1 MRPLPEISVEHM
13 GELEKEFV
21 STQKPVVI
29 RGLVANWPVT
39 AASDESAI
47 ATLKSIGA
55 TKPSLKVGVVEVRS
69 REGGEIGYTDDGSAL
84 NFTRSSMVFDRF
96 IRKLESFLD
105 AENAMSLALQS
116 AYLDEVFP
124 ALELKVPSP
133 PWQQNIRPRVWIGNR
148 SGVRAHFD
156 DADNI
161 ACVAMGRRRFTL
173 FPPGQIENLYIGPID
188 HTPAGAPTSMPRIN
202 ADLARYPKLE
212 KAHAAGLQAELA
224 PGDAIF
230 IPALWWHQV
239 EALSGVNMLVN
250 YWWGGALGGGPSV
263 FDAMLHTL
271 SVIQELPAA
280 KREAWGQVF
289 DYFVFRRNGDPTA
302 HIPKALQGVLGGMTD
317 EQRIELNSY
326 LASRLHS
333 KRQ

>member
-1 MRPLPEISVEHM
+1 MTPLAEISVENI
-13 GELEKEFV
+13 GDLEKEFV
-21 STQKPVVI
+21 GKQRPVVI
-29 RGLVANWPVT
+29 RGLVANWPVIAT
-39 AASDESAI
+39 SDESAI
-47 ATLKSIGA
+47 TALNSIGA
-55 TKPSLKVGVVEVRS
+55 ANPSLKVGVVEVRS

-84 NFTRSSMVFDRF
+84 NFSRSSMVFDRF
-96 IRKLESFLD
+96 IRKLESLRG

-124 ALELKVPSP
+124 ALDLKVPSP
-133 PWQQNIRPRVWIGNR
+133 PWEENIRPRVWIGNR
-148 SGVRAHFD
+148 SSVRAHFD

-173 FPPGQIENLYIGPID
+173 FPPGQIDNLYIGPID

-202 ADLARYPKLE
+202 ADLTRYPKLE
-212 KAHAAGLQAELA
+212 KARAAGFQAELA

-263 FDAMLHTL
+263 FDAMLHAL
-271 SVIQELPAA
+271 SVIQDLPAA

-289 DYFVFRRNGDPTA
+289 DYFVFRRKGDPTA
-302 HIPKALQGVLGGMTD
+302 HIPTALQGVLGGITE